1 MTKRLCWISFL
12 ACLLA
17 ACQTAPAAPG
27 PTVATSPS
35 AATPSVAAEP
45 SVLQLAIGDEPA
57 TLDVQRT
64 SDQPS
69 AEVLGLVCDTLAFA
83 PPEIDAPLQP
93 WLAESWQ
100 TDSSSTVFT
109 ITLRPG
115 VQFHNGAP
123 LTSAAVMQSFQ
134 RLQDPQSEASPL
146 HEDVQ
151 GITMAVPDGQ
161 TIVFTLPA
169 PNSDFIGMLANP
181 YAAVIDASAASAD
194 EQAFARN
201 PVCTGPYKVQ
211 EWRSAEAII
220 LARNSAYAW
229 APAYYQNRGAAFID
243 QIKLRFVSE
252 NDTRFRMLKD
262 DELDAMSLSTPEQV
276 SDVKAHPDHFQL
288 NEAWASGITFVGFN
302 YALTPTNNLKLR
314 QALAHAI
321 DKKGI
326 VTALLNGLA
335 DPAIAPLSPNIFG
348 YDASLA
354 SDNYAYDPEQGR
366 KLLAEAGYADSNGDG
381 IVERDGQPLSL
392 RILTTTSSTY
402 GKIVVFLQDQLK
414 QIGVDSTVQA
424 VETSEISKITP
435 TGEFDVL
442 LYHYSWGTPDALQL
456 FLGSERVG
464 SSNRVAYSNPAVD
477 ALVEQALSVPGE
489 SPEKRDLL
497 VQAQRQILRDAAW
510 QPLLSRKIVV
520 AVNTRVENIK
530 FTRTGALLWHDAR
543 IK

>member
-1 MTKRLCWISFL
+1 MNKRTCWISLL
-12 ACLLA
+12 AFLLA
-17 ACQTAPAAPG
+17 ACQTAPAASGPTAATSTPG
-27 PTVATSPS
+27 PTPS
-35 AATPSVAAEP
+35 AVTQP
-45 SVLQLAIGDEPA
+45 SVLQLAISDEPA

-83 PPEIDAPLQP
+83 PPELDAQLQP
-93 WLAESWQ
+93 WLAEAWQ
-100 TDSSSTVFT
+100 MDASSTVFT

-123 LTSAAVMQSFQ
+123 MTSAAVMQSFQ
-134 RLQDPQSEASPL
+134 RLQDQQSEASPL

-151 GITMAVPDGQ
+151 GITMAVPDER
-161 TIVFTLPA
+161 TIVFTLPE
-169 PNSDFIGMLANP
+169 PNNDFIGMLANP
-181 YAAVIDASAASAD
+181 YAAIIDASAANAD

-201 PVCTGPYKVQ
+201 PVCTGPYKLQ
-211 EWRSAEAII
+211 EWRAAEAIT
-220 LARNSAYAW
+220 LARNPAYAW
-229 APAYYQNRGAAFID
+229 APAYYQNRGAALID
-243 QIKLRFVSE
+243 QIKMRFVSE
-252 NDTRFRMLKD
+252 NDTRFRLLKD

-276 SDVKAHPDHFQL
+276 SDVKAHPEQFQL
-288 NEAWASGITFVGFN
+288 YESWSSGITFIGFN
-302 YALTPTNNLKLR
+302 YALTPTNNLQVR

-321 DKKGI
+321 DKDGI
-326 VTALLNGLA
+326 VTALLKGLA
-335 DPAIAPLSPNIFG
+335 DPAVAPLSPNIFG
-348 YDASLA
+348 YDVSLA
-354 SDNYAYDPEQGR
+354 SDNYAYDPEQSR
-366 KLLAEAGYADSNGDG
+366 KLLAQAGYADSNGDG

-402 GKIVVFLQDQLK
+402 AKIVVFLQDQLK

-435 TGEFDVL
+435 TGEFDLL

-464 SSNRVAYSNPAVD
+464 ASNRVAYSNPAVD
-477 ALVEQALSVPGE
+477 TLVEQALSVSGE

-497 VQAQRQILRDAAW
+497 IQAQRQILRDAPW
-510 QPLLSRKIVV
+510 QPLLNRKIVV
-520 AVNTRVENIK
+520 AVNARVENVK

>member
-1 MTKRLCWISFL
+1 F
-12 ACLLA
+12 LLA
-17 ACQTAPAAPG
+17 ACQAAPSAPG
-27 PTVATSPS
+27 PAAATSPPDPTPS
-35 AATPSVAAEP
+35 AAAQPR
-45 SVLQLAIGDEPA
+45 VLQLAIGDEPA

-64 SDQPS
+64 ADQPS

-83 PPEIDAPLQP
+83 PPELDAPLQP
-93 WLAESWQ
+93 WLAEAWQ
-100 TDSSSTVFT
+100 TDASSMIFTV
-109 ITLRPG
+109 TLRPG
-115 VQFHNGAP
+115 VQFHNGVP
-123 LTSAAVMQSFQ
+123 MTSAAVMQSFQ
-134 RLQDPQSEASPL
+134 RLQDQRSEASPL

-151 GITMAVPDGQ
+151 GITMAAPDEL
-161 TIVFTLPA
+161 TIVFTLPE
-169 PNSDFIGMLANP
+169 PNNDFIGMLSNP
-181 YAAVIDASAASAD
+181 YAAIIDASAANAD
-194 EQAFARN
+194 EQAFARA

-220 LARNSAYAW
+220 LARNPAYAW
-229 APAYYQNRGAAFID
+229 APDYYQNRGAALID

-262 DELDAMSLSTPEQV
+262 NELDAMSLSTPEQV
-276 SDVKAHPDHFQL
+276 ADVKTHPDQFQL
-288 NEAWASGITFVGFN
+288 HEAWSSGITFIGFN
-302 YALTPTNNLKLR
+302 YALTPTNQLKLR

-321 DKKGI
+321 DKNSI

-335 DPAIAPLSPNIFG
+335 DPAVAPLSPNIFG
-348 YDASLA
+348 YDPSLS
-354 SDNYAYDPEQGR
+354 SDNYAYDPER
-366 KLLAEAGYADSNGDG
+366 SRTLLAEAGYADSDGDA

-402 GKIVVFLQDQLK
+402 GKIIVFLQDQLK

-424 VETSEISKITP
+424 VETSEISNITP

-456 FLGSERVG
+456 FLGSERIG

-477 ALVEQALSVPGE
+477 ALVEQALSVSGE

-497 VQAQRQILRDAAW
+497 IQAQRQILRDAAW

-520 AVNTRVENIK
+520 AVNTRVENVR